1 MKIPKIRK
9 LDSGTYFCQLRLGGE
24 SVSITAPTETEC
36 RHLAELEKAKYLA
49 GVEKNRI
56 INKQLTLGKIIDKY
70 IAKYEKVLS
79 PSTVRGYNTIR
90 KNRFKDYMD
99 VPLKNIKDWQR
110 IIDDELRL
118 SSEHTVKN
126 AWGLVTASM
135 AESGLP
141 IPRVKL
147 AKVPVK
153 DTGFLDPDEIKLF
166 LKAAEGDD
174 AEIEMLL
181 ELHGLRE
188 SECMY
193 VVRNNGIDIKK
204 NVIRV
209 SGALVPDKNHKFV
222 TKATNKN
229 ATSTRTV
236 PIMIPRLSKL
246 VKDKQEAGES
256 IETHS
261 ASALLS
267 HVHKTCRRA
276 GITDCG
282 NHSLRKSFASL
293 CFSQGIPDRQ
303 IQEWCGWSDYETMH
317 RIYIRMNSAD
327 KDKNKKTVT
336 DFFKSTT
343 VKK

>member
-24 SVSITAPTETEC
+24 SISVTADTEAEC
-36 RHLAELEKAKYLA
+36 RHLAELEKAKYLV
-49 GVEKNRI
+49 GVKEDRI
-56 INKQLTLGKIIDKY
+56 KNKQVTLGKIIDKY

-90 KNRFKDYMD
+90 KNRFQNYMD
-99 VPLKNIKDWQR
+99 MPLKSVKDWQKV
-110 IIDDELRL
+110 IDSELKL
-118 SSEHTVKN
+118 CSEHTVKN

-135 AESGLP
+135 AEAEIP

-166 LKAAEGDD
+166 LKAAEGDK

-193 VVRNNGIDIKK
+193 VVRNNLIDTKK
-204 NVIRV
+204 NVIKV

-222 TKATNKN
+222 EKETNKN
-229 ATSTRTV
+229 ATSTRIV
-236 PIMIPRLSKL
+236 PIMIPRLSEL
-246 VKDKQEAGES
+246 VKKHQEEGKS

-267 HVHKTCRRA
+267 HVHKTCERA

-293 CFSQGIPDRQ
+293 CFSRGIPDKQ
-303 IQEWCGWSDYETMH
+303 IQEWCGWADYQTMH
-317 RIYIRMNSAD
+317 KIYIRMNTKD
-327 KDKNKKTVT
+327 KDKNKKAVT
-336 DFFKSTT
+336 DFFTSTT
-343 VKK
+343 AAK